1 MIRSSSIAHM
11 LNYEP
16 LTPREQY
23 RIGVQMRIWYRTA
36 RRLERRLEKKG
47 PQRFLTEAIGIA
59 KRRGDEA
66 RNTLVTSCLRWV
78 ATIAKK
84 HLNNPRG
91 LTFDELMSLGYC
103 GLIHATQRW
112 IPTRSRL
119 LTYATW
125 WIRQKMRRGGGY
137 DYVPTEI
144 RRGTRPMDPEV
155 MAQIAKDES
164 TSGVDKFI
172 EADERQTKVAFVRR
186 CLVELPDQQANVIR
200 LRYLRGSKPTKTEV
214 GDRIRVTR
222 ERVRQ
227 IEEEAIGKLSK
238 HVRTPNQ
245 NWARRGCPA
254 VIADASGFQTYQQ
267 RFAMSE
273 D

>member
-1 MIRSSSIAHM
+1 M
-11 LNYEP
+11 LSYEP
-16 LTPREQY
+16 VTAREQH

-36 RRLERRLEKKG
+36 RRLQRRLDKQG
-47 PQRFLTEAIGIA
+47 PRRFLPEAIAIA
-59 KRRGDEA
+59 KRRGDEL
-66 RNTLVTSCLRWV
+66 RNKLVTSCLRWV
-78 ATIAKK
+78 AKIAKQYAY
-84 HLNNPRG
+84 NPRG
-91 LTFDELMSLGYC
+91 LTFDELMSHGYC
-103 GLIHATQRW
+103 GLIQATQRW

-125 WIRQKMRRGGGY
+125 WIRQRMRRGAGY

-155 MAQIAKDES
+155 MAQIAKDDR

-214 GDRIRVTR
+214 GDRIRMTR

-254 VIADASGFQTYQQ
+254 VVPDTSGFQTYQQ
-267 RFAMSE
+267 HFSRLE